1 MKALAVVLAAVLLFL
16 AGYNVAAGDDWT
28 RPVNQPRVCFPADRW
43 DADDDD
49 RPCAL
54 IAKVWEDG
62 SVKVAVSQADGSE
75 RYMTTTGARR

>member
-1 MKALAVVLAAVLLFL
+1 MKPLAIVLTALVVFL

-28 RPVNQPRVCFPADRW
+28 RPVNQPRVCFPAAKW
-43 DADDDD
+43 DADDAD

-54 IAKVWEDG
+54 IEKVWEDG
-62 SVKVAVSQADGSE
+62 SVRVAVSQADGSG